1 MKTIAVVGCGRIA
14 KNAHFPALNQIE
26 DVRIK
31 YACDLLIEKAQQFK
45 EEYPKVENV
54 ITDYKVALADPEV
67 DVVYVLTPNFAHY
80 TVTMDALRAGK
91 HVFCEK
97 PITVSYEL
105 SKEMQALANEKGL
118 MLNIGVCN
126 RYHRSVEML
135 KDYVECG
142 KFGKLYHIY
151 CRVAETATT
160 FASPISE
167 YTEVIT
173 DKSYPTDIPE
183 KPVVIAKN
191 SYSITLLAVPGV
203 EFSLDGV

>member
-105 SKEMQALANEKGL
+105 SKEMQALAKAL
-118 MLNIGVCN
+118 YRYGV
-126 RYHRSVEML
+126 S
-135 KDYVECG
+135 
-142 KFGKLYHIY
+142 
-151 CRVAETATT
+151 
-160 FASPISE
+160 
-167 YTEVIT
+167 
-173 DKSYPTDIPE
+173 
-183 KPVVIAKN
+183 AKAYRN
-191 SYSITLLAVPGV
+191 AQ
-203 EFSLDGV
+203 